1 MQFWKSGPPETE
13 YEPFSLMPEATM
25 SDAHRRTRLEQLRLE
40 RDAKFGEIV
49 SCLSRQL
56 YSGSPASEED
66 RNNLI
71 EEAEILTDNWAV
83 AENNHLPLDWSTAL
97 QILLG
102 EHQAICKQIIE
113 ILDSGRSEEY

>member
-1 MQFWKSGPPETE
+1 MQFWKSGPLETE
-13 YEPFSLMPEATM
+13 SEPFSLMPEATM
-25 SDAHRRTRLEQLRLE
+25 SDAPRRTRLEQLRFE

-49 SCLSRQL
+49 SCLSREL

-83 AENNHLPLDWSTAL
+83 AENSHLPLDLSTAL